1 MDLIQPEVSRLT
13 SVIQLYVQL
22 QVVHVH
28 SCTSRTMNIK
38 YSVLPSFRTL

>member
-38 YSVLPSFRTL
+38 YIKGSTYRK